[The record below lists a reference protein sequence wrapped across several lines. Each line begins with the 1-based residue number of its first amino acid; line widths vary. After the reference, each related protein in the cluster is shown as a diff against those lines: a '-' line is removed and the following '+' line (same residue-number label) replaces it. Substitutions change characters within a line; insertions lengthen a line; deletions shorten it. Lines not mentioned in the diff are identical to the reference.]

1 MAYVDLITNEFKYK
15 RISYRNFT
23 SDYFSISASSSK
35 SQEEIATKT
44 IKEILRNSKDLFL
57 ETC

>member
-35 SQEEIATKT
+35 SQEEIAMKT
-44 IKEILRNSKDLFL
+44 IKEILRKEFAK
-57 ETC
+57 